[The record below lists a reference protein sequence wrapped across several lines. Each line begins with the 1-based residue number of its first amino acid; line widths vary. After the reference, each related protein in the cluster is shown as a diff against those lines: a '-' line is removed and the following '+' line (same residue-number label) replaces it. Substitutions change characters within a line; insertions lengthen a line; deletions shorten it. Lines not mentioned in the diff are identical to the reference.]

1 MKSAVAFVV
10 TIVAGL
16 IFVTVATVGWSVGR
30 GTVSAAAATASHPAL
45 VKAHLYLTIATPA
58 MLGTEVGPAYLPSSM
73 TVPAYAEVT
82 VTVAN
87 FDGNTPLV
95 GAATKYA
102 KATGISGKLSS
113 RVLDPVDPN
122 AASKAA
128 AHYSMSVDPSGVSHT
143 FTVDSLGLNVP
154 ICGNCQTTFTFFTT
168 APGHYTWRCMDPCGP
183 GTSGWE
189 GAMAMDGYMSG
200 QLNVV

>member
-1 MKSAVAFVV
+1 MKSAIAFVV
-10 TIVAGL
+10 AIVSAL

-30 GTVSAAAATASHPAL
+30 GTVTAAAATASHPAL
-45 VKAHLYLTIATPA
+45 VKTHLYLTIATPD
-58 MLGTEVGPAYLPSSM
+58 MLGTDAGPAYLPSSM

-102 KATGISGKLSS
+102 RATGIPGQFSS
-113 RVLDPVDPN
+113 RVLDPANPN
-122 AASKAA
+122 AASKSPAR
-128 AHYSMSVDPSGVSHT
+128 YSMSIDPALVSHT
-143 FTVDSLGLNVP
+143 FTVASLGLNVP
-154 ICGNCQTTFTFFTT
+154 ICGNCQTTFTFYAS
-168 APGHYTWRCMDPCGP
+168 APGHYTWRCMDPCGT
-183 GTSGWE
+183 GSSGWE
-189 GAMAMDGYMSG
+189 GAMARDGYMSG

>member
-1 MKSAVAFVV
+1 MKSAIAFVV
-10 TIVAGL
+10 AIVSAL

-30 GTVSAAAATASHPAL
+30 GTVTAAAATSHPAL
-45 VKAHLYLTIATPA
+45 VKAHLYLTIATPD
-58 MLGTEVGPAYLPSSM
+58 MLGTDVGPAYLPSSM

-102 KATGISGKLSS
+102 NATGIPSPFSS
-113 RVLDPVDPN
+113 RVLDPANPN
-122 AASKAA
+122 TASKSPARS
-128 AHYSMSVDPSGVSHT
+128 SMSIDPALVSHT

-154 ICGNCQTTFTFFTT
+154 ICGNCQTTFTFSTT
-168 APGHYTWRCMDPCGP
+168 APGHYTWRCMDPCGTGP
-183 GTSGWE
+183 AGWD
-189 GAMAMDGYMSG
+189 GAMARDGYMSG